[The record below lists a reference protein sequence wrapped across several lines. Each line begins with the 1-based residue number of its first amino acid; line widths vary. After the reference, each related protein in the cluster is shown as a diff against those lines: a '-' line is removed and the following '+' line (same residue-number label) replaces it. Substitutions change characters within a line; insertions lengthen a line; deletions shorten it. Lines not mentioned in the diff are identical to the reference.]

1 MEVKKEAI
9 EHLEKHIVYPATR
22 NAIIEACNK
31 MTDVEQGDREY
42 FVKYL
47 PDWTYNNADEV
58 LRAVA
63 VSEHLDHVS
72 YPTTKKELV
81 KACNKMS
88 DVPRGH
94 REWFERNLP
103 DRGYGNRD
111 DVVGTLAGVQHV
123 RWHVSY
129 PASKSLIVGGCN
141 GMTEVPEVSRELFER
156 VLPDRTYNS
165 SDDVI
170 KAFRS

>member
-9 EHLEKHIVYPATR
+9 EHLQRHIVYPATR

-47 PDWTYNNADEV
+47 PDWTFNNADEV
-58 LRAVA
+58 VRGLH
-63 VSEHLDHVS
+63 VSEHLDHLT

-81 KACNKMS
+81 KACNKMT
-88 DVPRGH
+88 DVSKAH
-94 REWFERNLP
+94 KEWFERNLP
-103 DRGYGNRD
+103 ERSYSGRD
-111 DVVGTLAGVQHV
+111 DVIGTLVGVQHV
-123 RWHVSY
+123 RLHVTY
-129 PASKSLIVGGCN
+129 PATKSLIVEGCN
-141 GMTEVPEVSRELFER
+141 RMTEVPQVSKELFER

-165 SDDVI
+165 SDDVL